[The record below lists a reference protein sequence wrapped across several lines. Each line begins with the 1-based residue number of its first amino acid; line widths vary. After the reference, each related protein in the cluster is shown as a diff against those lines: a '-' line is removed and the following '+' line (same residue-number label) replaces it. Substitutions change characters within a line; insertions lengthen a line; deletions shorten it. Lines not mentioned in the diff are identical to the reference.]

1 MMEERLSFTLG
12 LKPLGERILI
22 TPALKL
28 GLRPSPRKKGALA
41 PINLIIL
48 FILLLPGVTFSQKQ
62 KPDFW
67 DDIQAFKKQDSA
79 HFPGANKIL
88 FVGSSSFTKWT
99 DVQTYFPA
107 YPIINRGF
115 GSSRLTDQIRYV
127 KDIVYPYK
135 PKQIIIYCGEND
147 LASSD
152 TVTAK
157 MVYNRFVKLFTLIRN
172 KFPAVPIAY
181 ISMKP
186 SPSRQLLME
195 KMREGNSLIQNYL
208 KTKKA
213 TAFIDVY
220 KDMIDDEGK
229 PRPELYLDDN
239 LHINKSG
246 YMIWKKAIE
255 PYLKK

>member
-1 MMEERLSFTLG
+1 MINKLKRLPG
-12 LKPLGERILI
+12 QKPLTNHDLI
-22 TPALKL
+22 TPYFQ
-28 GLRPSPRKKGALA
+28 GALA
-41 PINLIIL
+41 RFNWLRPVKIIL
-48 FILLLPGVTFSQKQ
+48 SLFLLVGIADAQVQ
-62 KPDFW
+62 KPPFW

-79 HFPGANKIL
+79 QFPGTNKIL

-99 DVQTYFPA
+99 DVQSYFPS

-115 GSSRLTDQIRYV
+115 GGSSLPDVIRYRDDV
-127 KDIVYPYK
+127 IFKYK

-157 MVYNRFVKLFTLIRN
+157 TVYNRFLQLFNLVRN
-172 KFPAVPIAY
+172 KFPNVPVVY

-186 SPSRQLLME
+186 SPSRQLLLP
-195 KMREGNSLIQNYL
+195 KMREGNALIRKFLN
-208 KTKKA
+208 TKKQ
-213 TAFIDVY
+213 TGYIDVY

-229 PRPELYLDDN
+229 PRPELFVDDN
-239 LHINKSG
+239 LHMNKTG
-246 YMIWKKAIE
+246 YAIWKKAIE